1 MAGRPVLLNW
11 TVRAGALLSG
21 VTFIPADLLSSQLA
35 DVGVLVL
42 TNQCWDDDL
51 MDKVRGGGQGAW

>member
-1 MAGRPVLLNW
+1 MLNW